1 MTDLVAPPSLP
12 PVRRAWPLPGRRAA
26 QAGATLIELMV
37 GVVIGMLAVLVIAQ
51 VALVYEGQKRS
62 TTSGS
67 DAQVNGALALQTLQR
82 DIQMSGYG
90 ITSGLSAV
98 GGAAM
103 PAAGCPIRATLGGL
117 SAPQAPQLLAPVV
130 IDNGA
135 DGAPDK
141 VHIMSSG
148 QANFSV
154 PIPVAGP
161 LARADVIHASTD
173 TAFVLPTNKNV
184 GNAQGDLML
193 AVHVP
198 DGTNSGDCTLFNINM
213 NGMNQLVRVGA
224 VESEGTTPL
233 GADIAAGTP
242 LFENTAPVG
251 GLTVGPRLGHVSDA
265 TPSGLWNGGTPL
277 FPLKFNAPVD
287 PLKPNSYLIN
297 LGQPAK
303 FIYRSYSVG
312 ANGLSV
318 LMFNAGT
325 GGTSS
330 QDIYSGI
337 VSLQAVYGKALGATD
352 PLQASVWNADDPA
365 LDTADSSGAVIKGW
379 SRVVAVRIAVVAR
392 SQQYEKTEVTPSL
405 PQWHPD
411 GVTAT
416 DLKIDTSTSTD
427 WKHYRY
433 KVYESVVPLRNMI
446 WQS

>member
-12 PVRRAWPLPGRRAA
+12 PVRRPWLRPGRRGA

-90 ITSGLSAV
+90 ITSGLSSV
-98 GGAAM
+98 GTAM
-103 PAAGCPIRATLGGL
+103 PAAGCPIRAILGGVQAAE
-117 SAPQAPQLLAPVV
+117 APLLLAPVV
-130 IDNGA
+130 IDNAAG
-135 DGAPDK
+135 GAPDS

-148 QANFSV
+148 QVNFSV

-161 LARADVIHASTD
+161 IARPDVIHVSTD
-173 TAFVLPTNKNV
+173 TAFMLPSNKNV

-198 DGTNSGDCTLFNINM
+198 EGTNSGNCTLFNINM
-213 NGMNQLVRVGA
+213 NGMNQLTRVGGT
-224 VESEGTTPL
+224 VESEGTAL
-233 GADIAAGTP
+233 GANIAAGTP

-277 FPLKFNAPVD
+277 FPLAFNAPVD
-287 PLKPNSYLIN
+287 PTKPNSYLIN
-297 LGQPAK
+297 LGQPAN

-318 LMFNAGT
+318 RVFNAGT
-325 GGTSS
+325 GGASS

-337 VSLQAVYGKALGATD
+337 VTLQAVYGKALGADT
-352 PLQASVWNADDPA
+352 LQASVWNADDPA
-365 LDTADSSGAVIKGW
+365 LDTADSSGAAIKGW

-416 DLKIDTSTSTD
+416 DLKIDTSTD